1 MNSSSLSLV
10 SIHWQ
15 TLPGVGFGTA
25 LLLASAFESPRH
37 LATSALATIARKC
50 GLDEAR
56 ARAIKG
62 FLTKRNSEM

>member
-1 MNSSSLSLV
+1 M
-10 SIHWQ
+10 
-15 TLPGVGFGTA
+15 GFGTA

-37 LATSALATIARKC
+37 LATSAQATIARKC